1 MVNSSRNF
9 LAPAVKFMIWK
20 TRTPSDLSMKLR
32 FYQIQIN
39 VDCEDVVGLKTDLN
53 IWNVRLLV
61 IYYVTYLPFQ

>member
-1 MVNSSRNF
+1 MNSSRNF
-9 LAPAVKFMIWK
+9 LALAVKCLIWK
-20 TRTPSDLSMKLR
+20 AQTPSDLSTKLR

-53 IWNVRLLV
+53 IWNVRLVV

>member
-1 MVNSSRNF
+1 MDSSRNS
-9 LAPAVKFMIWK
+9 LAPAVKAMIWK
-20 TRTPSDLSMKLR
+20 AQTPSDLSTKLR

-39 VDCEDVVGLKTDLN
+39 ADCEDVVGLKTDLN